1 MSSGNTNIITKETK
15 VSVLIKVNPLVI
27 DALIAINP
35 NFKKLKNIFLRKLL
49 APRVSIAEACK
60 IANCD
65 LTDFFA
71 LLKPLGFVLA
81 EITST
86 DSCLKDMPGS
96 SHSIKPE
103 KIIELDVRPVL
114 QNNQDP
120 LKIILKA
127 IKELNSDEGLKIT
140 NTFTPTPLINLL
152 HKKGFK
158 YQIENLETDLV
169 ITTFFKSDTS
179 NLEELNLP
187 EQVQKDEEIE
197 FDKKKQTFTKDK
209 IICLDVRQLEMP
221 LPMVNI
227 LRQLENTNLN
237 EAIFVQHRKVPVF
250 LLPELQAKG
259 FQYLIKQLSENEVE
273 ILIFKS

>member
-1 MSSGNTNIITKETK
+1 MSSGNINIITKDTK
-15 VSVLIKVNPLVI
+15 VSVLIKANPLVI
-27 DALIAINP
+27 DALIALNP
-35 NFKKLKNIFLRKLL
+35 NFKKLKNSFLRKLL

-71 LLKPLGFVLA
+71 RLKPLGFVL
-81 EITST
+81 EEVTST
-86 DSCLKDMPGS
+86 DSCLKDIPGS

-127 IKELNSDEGLKIT
+127 INELNSDEGLKII

-169 ITTFFKSDTS
+169 ITTFFKSHTT
-179 NLEELNLP
+179 NLKELNLP
-187 EQVQKDEEIE
+187 EQVQNDEEME

-227 LRQLENTNLN
+227 LQQLENTNLN

>member
-1 MSSGNTNIITKETK
+1 MSSGNTNIITKDTK
-15 VSVLIKVNPLVI
+15 VSVLIKANPLVI

-35 NFKKLKNIFLRKLL
+35 NFKKLKNSFLRKLL

-60 IANCD
+60 IANCK

-71 LLKPLGFVLA
+71 SLKPLGFELE

-86 DSCLKDMPGS
+86 DNCLKDIPGS
-96 SHSIKPE
+96 FHRIKPE
-103 KIIELDVRPVL
+103 KIIELDVRPIL
-114 QNNQDP
+114 KNHEDP

-127 IKELNSDEGLKIT
+127 IKELNSDEGLKII

-169 ITTFFKSDTS
+169 ITTFFKSDAI

-187 EQVQKDEEIE
+187 ELVQKDEEIE
-197 FDKKKQTFTKDK
+197 FDKKKLTFTKDK

-227 LRQLENTNLN
+227 LQQLENTNLD
-237 EAIFVQHRKVPVF
+237 EALFVQHRKVPVF
-250 LLPELQAKG
+250 LLPELVAKG